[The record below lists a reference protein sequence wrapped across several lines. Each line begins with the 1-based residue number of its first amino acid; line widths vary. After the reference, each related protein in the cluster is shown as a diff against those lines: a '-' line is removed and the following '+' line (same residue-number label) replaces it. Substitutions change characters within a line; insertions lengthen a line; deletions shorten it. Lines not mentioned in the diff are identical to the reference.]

1 MISWFEWPLLVTYPM
16 NKKSWDHGIYLQPT
30 LSETSQH
37 LVMVLSS
44 VIKRGWK
51 IPELNEGYL
60 MMVNIMVKT
69 PPNGG

>member
-1 MISWFEWPLLVTYPM
+1 
-16 NKKSWDHGIYLQPT
+16 
-30 LSETSQH
+30 
-37 LVMVLSS
+37 MVLSS